1 MVNVKHLIN
10 STNNMET
17 HIDDNDELRNRFVGT
32 IVDILSN
39 KTWDNKQDV
48 IELKKRIRAVLDF
61 DPSQIEN
68 LTEFKDLKRTI
79 NNLVTNDIDAE

>member
-39 KTWDNKQDV
+39 KTWDNKQDM

>member
-1 MVNVKHLIN
+1 
-10 STNNMET
+10 MET
-17 HIDDNDELRNRFVGT
+17 HRDDNDELRNRFVGT

-39 KTWDNKQDV
+39 KTWDNKQDM